1 MTGTFSDDILRF
13 LKRHHFRRVTP
24 RAALID
30 MDGTLYDSMV
40 NHTAA
45 WHRLISEQGIPC
57 TRNEFYLY
65 EGRTGASTI
74 NLLFRRAFGRDA
86 SPEEVE
92 RLYKRKTE
100 YFVELPPAAVMP
112 GAQKMVSELARMGI
126 TRVLVTGSGQSSLI
140 SRLDTDYPGMFPADL
155 RVTSRSVTHGKPH
168 PEPYIRAMQL
178 AGVSPS
184 ASIVIENA
192 PLGCEAGDRAGA
204 FTIGVTTGP
213 IPAGELTEAGAA
225 IVFPSMPELAQALP
239 ALMLSLMTTT
249 AD

>member
-1 MTGTFSDDILRF
+1 MTATLNADILSF
-13 LKRHHFRRVTP
+13 LKRHHYRRVTP

-57 TRNEFYLY
+57 TRDEFYLY

-74 NLLFRRAFGRDA
+74 NHLFRRAFGREA
-86 SPEEVE
+86 TPEEVE

-100 YFVELPPAAVMP
+100 YFVELPPVAVMP
-112 GAQKMVSELARMGI
+112 GAQRMVSELARMGI

-168 PEPYIRAMQL
+168 PEPYIRAMQM

-213 IPAGELTEAGAA
+213 IPAAELREAGAA
-225 IVFPSMPELAQALP
+225 IVFPSMPDLADKLP
-239 ALMLSLMTTT
+239 ALLLALMTTT
-249 AD
+249 AE